1 LKPVFIGRKIMNFDN
16 CKDCGLP
23 LKQTK
28 HLRTNRK
35 ACGMCLGEYASVNK
49 GVRKIFKEM
58 QAKPTIISEDEKWF
72 DDDPRALR
80 EEEYGRVSKNSSVVS
95 SWGMSALSEIM
106 TETDTNKYRLT
117 HGSATNGTRYTYKK
131 RKAE

>member
-1 LKPVFIGRKIMNFDN
+1 MNFDN

-23 LKQTK
+23 LKETK

-72 DDDPRALR
+72 DDDPRA
-80 EEEYGRVSKNSSVVS
+80 EKDDQYGRVSKNSSVVS
-95 SWGMSALSEIM
+95 SWGMSPLSEIM
-106 TETDTNKYRLT
+106 TESDTNKYRYK
-117 HGSATNGTRYTYKK
+117 HGSAKEGFRYTYKK
-131 RKAE
+131 GEVNG

>member
-1 LKPVFIGRKIMNFDN
+1 MNFDN

-23 LKQTK
+23 LKETK

-35 ACGMCLGEYASVNK
+35 ACGMCLGEYSSVNK

-72 DDDPRALR
+72 EDDPRA
-80 EEEYGRVSKNSSVVS
+80 EKDDQYGRVSKNSSVVS

>member
-1 LKPVFIGRKIMNFDN
+1 MNFDN

-23 LKQTK
+23 LKETK
-28 HLRTNRK
+28 YLRTNRK

-49 GVRKIFKEM
+49 DVRKIFKEM

-72 DDDPRALR
+72 DDDPRA
-80 EEEYGRVSKNSSVVS
+80 EKENDYGRVSKTSSVIS

-106 TETDTNKYRLT
+106 TISDTNKYR
-117 HGSATNGTRYTYKK
+117 HKNVFAKDK
-131 RKAE
+131 

>member
-1 LKPVFIGRKIMNFDN
+1 MKWGCKMITYDN

-49 GVRKIFKEM
+49 GVRQIFKEM
-58 QAKPTIISEDEKWF
+58 QARTTIISEDEKWF
-72 DDDPRALR
+72 LMMIQEQKKKINMVGFLKIHQPFLLGDCLHYPR
-80 EEEYGRVSKNSSVVS
+80 
-95 SWGMSALSEIM
+95 
-106 TETDTNKYRLT
+106 
-117 HGSATNGTRYTYKK
+117 
-131 RKAE
+131 